1 MIDTDVKQEVE
12 VFINETETDKRRM
25 IKKGFEVAQKEIEEL
40 LVLLTATTSK
50 VKVLRNELKIDA
62 EKVSKQQI
70 KEKSKDVLRFTN
82 VNVKTREVVGVQI
95 YFEV

>member
-1 MIDTDVKQEVE
+1 MIETDVKQEVE
-12 VFINETETDKRRM
+12 VFINETDTETDKRRR

-50 VKVLRNELKIDA
+50 VKVSRNELKIDA

-70 KEKSKDVLRFTN
+70 KEKVWMFLRSRT
-82 VNVKTREVVGVQI
+82 
-95 YFEV
+95 